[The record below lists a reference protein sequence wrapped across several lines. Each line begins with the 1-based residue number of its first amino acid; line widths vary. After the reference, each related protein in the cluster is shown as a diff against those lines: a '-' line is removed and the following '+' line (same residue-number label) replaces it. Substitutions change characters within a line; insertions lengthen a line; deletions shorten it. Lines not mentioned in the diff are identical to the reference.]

1 MAKTFLRSGN
11 LDAVL
16 ALGENG
22 QPVYASALQIRETL
36 RLRRQSALT
45 DCLAIPQANDRGD
58 RLDWYAPFSG
68 RVKSWLGA
76 SDHERR
82 AALQHLTACQQ
93 DMQDLSTR
101 ARAAENPSMRLFGA
115 LLSKTLQFPDQQYV
129 YLVDGKPVITF
140 WGFVDAQARS
150 RDDALACLRDTLE
163 ENLPVALVEPPPAV
177 LPAAPVVAEP
187 EILAPPPVPEPE
199 ILPEPEPQPAAPVD
213 AQPVAP
219 LPARRRFRVW
229 YLLPPVAIAAAVMMA
244 VLLHRQPSESTP
256 VATAKPAATPATVPA
271 PATPAV
277 TASQP
282 PVAAAPTEAAS
293 APAVTTPA
301 TLTPPAVTATA
312 EARPDT
318 QPQSAAST
326 TETPPAAASA
336 TLASEATPTVPAKPD
351 DLIVTPDAVRDGQV
365 QVIDGRWRVT
375 INQMPTPTGKPPVMR
390 FQFKN
395 GKGSVQVT
403 QGNTSCKADV
413 SAAMTSAGNLVIE
426 SRYTAKCQNN
436 SRYRMPLLVCH
447 ASIGA
452 AQCEAQFAEDRVFPM
467 TIKRES
473 K

>member
-36 RLRRQSALT
+36 RLRRQSALA
-45 DCLAIPQANDRGD
+45 DCLAIPQANERGD

-82 AALQHLTACQQ
+82 AALQQLTACQQ

-163 ENLPVALVEPPPAV
+163 ENLPVALVEPLPE
-177 LPAAPVVAEP
+177 LPAAPVIAEP
-187 EILAPPPVPEPE
+187 EIIAE
-199 ILPEPEPQPAAPVD
+199 PEPEPESVAEPLPVAAPVE
-213 AQPVAP
+213 AQPATPVA
-219 LPARRRFRVW
+219 ARRRFRVW
-229 YLLPPVAIAAAVMMA
+229 YLLPPVAIAAAVTVA
-244 VLLHRQPSESTP
+244 VLLHRSEPVKTP
-256 VATAKPAATPATVPA
+256 VATAKPASAPATVP
-271 PATPAV
+271 TL
-277 TASQP
+277 
-282 PVAAAPTEAAS
+282 
-293 APAVTTPA
+293 APAVTPAPVAATPSV
-301 TLTPPAVTATA
+301 TPPAEQAA
-312 EARPDT
+312 PEKLPES
-318 QPQSAAST
+318 QPQKPANT
-326 TETPPAAASA
+326 TTDTAPADASA
-336 TLASEATPTVPAKPD
+336 TLATTVTAPVPAKPD

-365 QVIDGRWRVT
+365 RVIDGRWRVT
-375 INQMPTPTGKPPVMR
+375 IDQMPTPTGKPPVMR

-395 GKGSVQVT
+395 GKGSVQIA
-403 QGNTSCKADV
+403 QGNTTCKADV

-452 AQCEAQFAEDRVFPM
+452 AVCEAQYADDRVFPM

>member
-36 RLRRQSALT
+36 RLRRQSALA
-45 DCLAIPQANDRGD
+45 DCLAIPQANERGD

-82 AALQHLTACQQ
+82 AALQQLTACQQ

-163 ENLPVALVEPPPAV
+163 ENLPVALVEPLPE
-177 LPAAPVVAEP
+177 LPAAPVIAEPVMIAEPEPEAVAEP
-187 EILAPPPVPEPE
+187 LPV
-199 ILPEPEPQPAAPVD
+199 AAPVES
-213 AQPVAP
+213 QPVTPVA
-219 LPARRRFRVW
+219 ARRRFRVW
-229 YLLPPVAIAAAVMMA
+229 YLLPPVAIAAAVMVA
-244 VLLHRQPSESTP
+244 VLLHRSEPVKTP
-256 VATAKPAATPATVPA
+256 VATAKPALAPATVSTPAPAATPA
-271 PATPAV
+271 
-277 TASQP
+277 
-282 PVAAAPTEAAS
+282 PVAA
-293 APAVTTPA
+293 TPSV
-301 TLTPPAVTATA
+301 TPPAEQTAPEKLPESQPQKPATNATDTAPADVSANLATTVTA
-312 EARPDT
+312 P
-318 QPQSAAST
+318 
-326 TETPPAAASA
+326 
-336 TLASEATPTVPAKPD
+336 VPAKPD

-365 QVIDGRWRVT
+365 RVIDGRWRVT
-375 INQMPTPTGKPPVMR
+375 IDQMPTPTGKPPVMR

-395 GKGSVQVT
+395 GKGSVQIA
-403 QGNTSCKADV
+403 QGNTTCKADV

-452 AQCEAQFAEDRVFPM
+452 AVCEAQYADDRVFPM

>member
-1 MAKTFLRSGN
+1 MAKTFLRSGK

-36 RLRRQSALT
+36 RLRRQGALA
-45 DCLAIPQANDRGD
+45 DCLAIPQANERGD

-82 AALQHLTACQQ
+82 AALQQLTACQQ

-101 ARAAENPSMRLFGA
+101 ARAAENPAMRLFGA

-163 ENLPVALVEPPPAV
+163 ENLPVALVEPLPE

-187 EILAPPPVPEPE
+187 VLMAEPVPEAVE
-199 ILPEPEPQPAAPVD
+199 EPQPVVITPEPVQQKP
-213 AQPVAP
+213 A
-219 LPARRRFRVW
+219 PARRRFRIW
-229 YLLPPVAIAAAVMMA
+229 YLLPPVAIAAAVVVA
-244 VLLHRQPSESTP
+244 VLLHRPASEAP
-256 VATAKPAATPATVPA
+256 VESAKVSAKPATTPAAAASPTPAAAPAQVAATPAIA
-271 PATPAV
+271 PPAV
-277 TASQP
+277 MAAAEKLPETLPQKPAS
-282 PVAAAPTEAAS
+282 VAATEAA
-293 APAVTTPA
+293 
-301 TLTPPAVTATA
+301 
-312 EARPDT
+312 
-318 QPQSAAST
+318 
-326 TETPPAAASA
+326 PAAASA
-336 TLASEATPTVPAKPD
+336 TLASVVTPAVPARPD
-351 DLIVTPDAVRDGQV
+351 DLIVTPDAVREGQV

-375 INQMPTPTGKPPVMR
+375 IDQMPTPTGKPPVMR

-426 SRYTAKCQNN
+426 SRYTAKCQNS

-452 AQCEAQFAEDRVFPM
+452 AVCEAQYAEDRIFPM

>member
-1 MAKTFLRSGN
+1 VAKTFLRSGN

-36 RLRRQSALT
+36 RLRRQSALA
-45 DCLAIPQANDRGD
+45 DCLAIPQANERGD

-82 AALQHLTACQQ
+82 AALQQLTACQQ

-163 ENLPVALVEPPPAV
+163 ENLPVALVEPLPE
-177 LPAAPVVAEP
+177 LPAASVIAEP
-187 EILAPPPVPEPE
+187 EIIAE
-199 ILPEPEPQPAAPVD
+199 PEPEPVAKPLPVAAPVE
-213 AQPVAP
+213 AQPATPVA
-219 LPARRRFRVW
+219 ARRRFRVW
-229 YLLPPVAIAAAVMMA
+229 YLLPPVAIAAAVTVA
-244 VLLHRQPSESTP
+244 VLLHRSEPVKTP
-256 VATAKPAATPATVPA
+256 VATAKPASAPATVSTPA
-271 PATPAV
+271 PAATSA
-277 TASQP
+277 
-282 PVAAAPTEAAS
+282 PVAA
-293 APAVTTPA
+293 TPSV
-301 TLTPPAVTATA
+301 TPPAEQAA
-312 EARPDT
+312 PEKLPES
-318 QPQSAAST
+318 QPQKPANT
-326 TETPPAAASA
+326 TTDTAPATSSA
-336 TLASEATPTVPAKPD
+336 TLATTVTAPVPAKPD

-365 QVIDGRWRVT
+365 RVIDGRWRVT
-375 INQMPTPTGKPPVMR
+375 IDQMPTPTGKPPVMR

-395 GKGSVQVT
+395 GKGSVQIA
-403 QGNTSCKADV
+403 QGNTTCKADV

-426 SRYTAKCQNN
+426 SRYTAKCQNS

-452 AQCEAQFAEDRVFPM
+452 AVCEAQYADDRVFPM

>member
-1 MAKTFLRSGN
+1 VAKTFLRSGN

-36 RLRRQSALT
+36 RLRRQRALA
-45 DCLAIPQANDRGD
+45 DCLAIPQANERGD

-82 AALQHLTACQQ
+82 TALQHLTACQQ

-101 ARAAENPSMRLFGA
+101 ARAAENPAMRLFGA
-115 LLSKTLQFPDQQYV
+115 LLSKSLQFPDQQYV

-163 ENLPVALVEPPPAV
+163 ESLPTVLVEPPEPIAEPVSAEPV
-177 LPAAPVVAEP
+177 LAEPLPVEPQPEAEPVVAP
-187 EILAPPPVPEPE
+187 EPPVAVTPPVV
-199 ILPEPEPQPAAPVD
+199 AA
-213 AQPVAP
+213 
-219 LPARRRFRVW
+219 RGRFRVW
-229 YLLPPVAIAAAVMMA
+229 MILPPLAIAAAVVMT
-244 VLLHRQPSESTP
+244 VLLHRPQPAPAPSAMPAVQASVTP
-256 VATAKPAATPATVPA
+256 VKPPAVVNAAGKLAATLPQKAATVNAAAATPA
-271 PATPAV
+271 
-277 TASQP
+277 
-282 PVAAAPTEAAS
+282 
-293 APAVTTPA
+293 
-301 TLTPPAVTATA
+301 
-312 EARPDT
+312 
-318 QPQSAAST
+318 
-326 TETPPAAASA
+326 PAAA
-336 TLASEATPTVPAKPD
+336 TLASVVTPAVPARPD

-365 QVIDGRWRVT
+365 AVIDGRWRVT
-375 INQMPTPTGKPPVMR
+375 IGPMPTPTGKPPVMQ

-395 GKGSVQVT
+395 GKGSVQIT
-403 QGNTSCKADV
+403 QGNTRCKADV
-413 SAAMTSAGNLVIE
+413 SAAMTTAGNLVIE
-426 SRYTAKCQNN
+426 SRYTARCENK
-436 SRYRMPLLVCH
+436 SRYRMPLLICH

-452 AQCEAQFAEDRVFPM
+452 AVCEAQYADDRVFPM

>member
-36 RLRRQSALT
+36 RLRRQGALA
-45 DCLAIPQANDRGD
+45 DCLAIPQANERGD

-82 AALQHLTACQQ
+82 AALQQLTACQQ

-163 ENLPVALVEPPPAV
+163 ENLPVALAEPLPE
-177 LPAAPVVAEP
+177 LPAAPVAAEPVIVAEP
-187 EILAPPPVPEPE
+187 EPAPEPE
-199 ILPEPEPQPAAPVD
+199 KEPLPVAAAAEPEPVAPVG
-213 AQPVAP
+213 
-219 LPARRRFRVW
+219 ARRRFRVW
-229 YLLPPVAIAAAVMMA
+229 YLLPPVAIAAAVTVA
-244 VLLHRQPSESTP
+244 VLLHRPEPVATP
-256 VATAKPAATPATVPA
+256 VASTKPAAAPATVSA
-271 PATPAV
+271 PAAVSTPTPA
-277 TASQP
+277 ASQAP
-282 PVAAAPTEAAS
+282 AAATPVVSPSATTPAETAIAEKQPDSQPQKPASAGTTEAA
-293 APAVTTPA
+293 P
-301 TLTPPAVTATA
+301 
-312 EARPDT
+312 
-318 QPQSAAST
+318 AAS
-326 TETPPAAASA
+326 SA
-336 TLASEATPTVPAKPD
+336 TLASVVTPPVPAKPD
-351 DLIVTPDAVRDGQV
+351 DLIVTPDAVREGQV

-375 INQMPTPTGKPPVMR
+375 IDQMPTPTGKPPVMR

-395 GKGSVQVT
+395 GKGSVQVA

-447 ASIGA
+447 ASMGA
-452 AQCEAQFAEDRVFPM
+452 AVCEAQYAEDRVFPM

>member
-1 MAKTFLRSGN
+1 VAKTFLRSGK

-36 RLRRQSALT
+36 RLRRQGALA
-45 DCLAIPQANDRGD
+45 DCLAIPQANERGD

-82 AALQHLTACQQ
+82 AALQQLTACQQ

-101 ARAAENPSMRLFGA
+101 ARAAENPAMRLFGA

-163 ENLPVALVEPPPAV
+163 ENLPVALVEPLPE

-187 EILAPPPVPEPE
+187 VLMAEPVPEAVE
-199 ILPEPEPQPAAPVD
+199 EPQPVVITPEPVQQKP
-213 AQPVAP
+213 A
-219 LPARRRFRVW
+219 PARRRFRIG
-229 YLLPPVAIAAAVMMA
+229 YLLPPVAIAAAVVVA
-244 VLLHRQPSESTP
+244 VLLHRPASEAP
-256 VATAKPAATPATVPA
+256 VESAKVSAKPATTPAAAASPTPAAAPAQVAATPAIA
-271 PATPAV
+271 PPAV
-277 TASQP
+277 MAAAEKLPETLPQKPAS
-282 PVAAAPTEAAS
+282 VAATEAA
-293 APAVTTPA
+293 
-301 TLTPPAVTATA
+301 
-312 EARPDT
+312 
-318 QPQSAAST
+318 
-326 TETPPAAASA
+326 PAAASA
-336 TLASEATPTVPAKPD
+336 TLASVVTPAVPARPD
-351 DLIVTPDAVRDGQV
+351 DLIVTPDAVREGQV

-375 INQMPTPTGKPPVMR
+375 IDQMPTPTGKPPVMR

-426 SRYTAKCQNN
+426 SRYTAKCQNS

-452 AQCEAQFAEDRVFPM
+452 AVCEAQYAEDRIFPM

>member
-36 RLRRQSALT
+36 RLRRQSALA
-45 DCLAIPQANDRGD
+45 DCLAIPQANERGD

-82 AALQHLTACQQ
+82 AALQQLTACQQ

-163 ENLPVALVEPPPAV
+163 ENLPVALVEPLPV
-177 LPAAPVVAEP
+177 LPAAPVIAEP
-187 EILAPPPVPEPE
+187 VMIAE
-199 ILPEPEPQPAAPVD
+199 PEPEPVAEPLPVAAPVE
-213 AQPVAP
+213 AQPATPVA
-219 LPARRRFRVW
+219 ARRRFRVW
-229 YLLPPVAIAAAVMMA
+229 YLLPPVAIAAAVTVA
-244 VLLHRQPSESTP
+244 VLLHRSEPVKTP
-256 VATAKPAATPATVPA
+256 VATAKPASVPATVSIPAPAATPAPVAATPSVTPPAEQAAPEKLPESQPQKPANTTTDTA
-271 PATPAV
+271 PAT
-277 TASQP
+277 S
-282 PVAAAPTEAAS
+282 
-293 APAVTTPA
+293 
-301 TLTPPAVTATA
+301 
-312 EARPDT
+312 
-318 QPQSAAST
+318 
-326 TETPPAAASA
+326 SA
-336 TLASEATPTVPAKPD
+336 TLATTVTAPVPAKPD

-365 QVIDGRWRVT
+365 RVIDGRWRVT
-375 INQMPTPTGKPPVMR
+375 IDQMPTPTGKPPVMR

-395 GKGSVQVT
+395 GKGSVQIA
-403 QGNTSCKADV
+403 QGNTTCKADV

-452 AQCEAQFAEDRVFPM
+452 AVCEAQYANDRVFPM

>member
-36 RLRRQSALT
+36 RLRRQSALA
-45 DCLAIPQANDRGD
+45 DCLAIPQANERGD

-82 AALQHLTACQQ
+82 AALQQLTACQQ

-150 RDDALACLRDTLE
+150 RDDALACLRETLD
-163 ENLPVALVEPPPAV
+163 ENLPATLVEPLPE
-177 LPAAPVVAEP
+177 LPATPVVAEP
-187 EILAPPPVPEPE
+187 IIIAEPEPE
-199 ILPEPEPQPAAPVD
+199 PEAAAEPLPVVVPAEPQPAAPV
-213 AQPVAP
+213 A
-219 LPARRRFRVW
+219 ARRPFRIW
-229 YLLPPVAIAAAVMMA
+229 YLLPPVAIAAAVTVA
-244 VLLHRQPSESTP
+244 VLLHKPEPVVTP
-256 VATAKPAATPATVPA
+256 VATTKPATATITTPAPVSTPTPVASQAPVAATP
-271 PATPAV
+271 
-277 TASQP
+277 S
-282 PVAAAPTEAAS
+282 AA
-293 APAVTTPA
+293 
-301 TLTPPAVTATA
+301 TPPAETVTA
-312 EARPDT
+312 EKPPESL
-318 QPQSAAST
+318 PQVPANAGTTDAAPAAS
-326 TETPPAAASA
+326 SA
-336 TLASEATPTVPAKPD
+336 TLASVVTPPVPAKAD
-351 DLIVTPDAVRDGQV
+351 DLIVTPDAVREGQV

-375 INQMPTPTGKPPVMR
+375 IDQMQTPTGKPPVMR

-395 GKGSVQVT
+395 GKGSVQVA
-403 QGNTSCKADV
+403 QGNTTCKADV

-452 AQCEAQFAEDRVFPM
+452 AVCEAQYADDRVFPM

>member
-36 RLRRQSALT
+36 RLRRQSALA
-45 DCLAIPQANDRGD
+45 DCLAIPQANERGD

-82 AALQHLTACQQ
+82 AALQQLTACQQ

-163 ENLPVALVEPPPAV
+163 ENLPVALVEPLPE
-177 LPAAPVVAEP
+177 LPAAPVIAEP
-187 EILAPPPVPEPE
+187 EIIAE
-199 ILPEPEPQPAAPVD
+199 PEPEPEAVAEPLPVAAPVE
-213 AQPVAP
+213 AQPATPVA
-219 LPARRRFRVW
+219 ARRRFRVW
-229 YLLPPVAIAAAVMMA
+229 YLLPPVAIAAAVTVA
-244 VLLHRQPSESTP
+244 VLLHRSEPEKTP
-256 VATAKPAATPATVPA
+256 VATAKPASAPATVS
-271 PATPAV
+271 TP
-277 TASQP
+277 
-282 PVAAAPTEAAS
+282 
-293 APAVTTPA
+293 APAVTPAPVAATPSV
-301 TLTPPAVTATA
+301 TPPAEQTGP
-312 EARPDT
+312 EKLPES
-318 QPQSAAST
+318 QPQKPANT
-326 TETPPAAASA
+326 TTDTAPADASA
-336 TLASEATPTVPAKPD
+336 TLATTVTAPVPAKPD

-365 QVIDGRWRVT
+365 RVIDGRWRVT
-375 INQMPTPTGKPPVMR
+375 IDQMPTPTGKPPVMR

-395 GKGSVQVT
+395 GKGSVQIA
-403 QGNTSCKADV
+403 QGNTTCKADV

-426 SRYTAKCQNN
+426 SRYTAKCQNS

-452 AQCEAQFAEDRVFPM
+452 AVCEAQYADDRVFPM

>member
-36 RLRRQSALT
+36 RLRRQSALA
-45 DCLAIPQANDRGD
+45 DCLAIPQANERGD

-82 AALQHLTACQQ
+82 AALQQLTACQQ

-163 ENLPVALVEPPPAV
+163 ENLPVALVEPLPE
-177 LPAAPVVAEP
+177 LPAAPVIAEP
-187 EILAPPPVPEPE
+187 EIITE
-199 ILPEPEPQPAAPVD
+199 PEPEPVAEPLPVAAPVE
-213 AQPVAP
+213 AQPATPVA
-219 LPARRRFRVW
+219 ARRRFRVW
-229 YLLPPVAIAAAVMMA
+229 YLLPPVAIAAAVTVA
-244 VLLHRQPSESTP
+244 VLLHRSEPVKTP
-256 VATAKPAATPATVPA
+256 VATAKPASAPATVPTPAPAATPAPVAATPSVTPPAEQAAPEKLPESQPQKPANTTTDTA
-271 PATPAV
+271 PAT
-277 TASQP
+277 S
-282 PVAAAPTEAAS
+282 
-293 APAVTTPA
+293 
-301 TLTPPAVTATA
+301 
-312 EARPDT
+312 
-318 QPQSAAST
+318 
-326 TETPPAAASA
+326 SA
-336 TLASEATPTVPAKPD
+336 TLATTVTAPVPAKPD

-365 QVIDGRWRVT
+365 RVIDGRWRVT
-375 INQMPTPTGKPPVMR
+375 IDQMPTPTGKPPVMR

-395 GKGSVQVT
+395 GKGSVQIA
-403 QGNTSCKADV
+403 QGNTTCKADV

-426 SRYTAKCQNN
+426 SRYTAKCQNS

-452 AQCEAQFAEDRVFPM
+452 AVCEAQYADDRVFPM

>member
-36 RLRRQSALT
+36 RLRRQSALA
-45 DCLAIPQANDRGD
+45 DCLAIPQANERGD

-82 AALQHLTACQQ
+82 AALQQLTACQQ

-163 ENLPVALVEPPPAV
+163 ENLPVALVEPLPE
-177 LPAAPVVAEP
+177 LPAAPVIAEP
-187 EILAPPPVPEPE
+187 VMIAE
-199 ILPEPEPQPAAPVD
+199 PEPEPEAMAEPLPVAAPVE
-213 AQPVAP
+213 AQPVTPVA
-219 LPARRRFRVW
+219 ARRRFRVW
-229 YLLPPVAIAAAVMMA
+229 YLLPPVAIAAAVMVA
-244 VLLHRQPSESTP
+244 VLLHRSVPVKTP
-256 VATAKPAATPATVPA
+256 VATAKPASAPATVSTPAPAATPA
-271 PATPAV
+271 
-277 TASQP
+277 
-282 PVAAAPTEAAS
+282 PVAA
-293 APAVTTPA
+293 TPSV
-301 TLTPPAVTATA
+301 TPPAEQAA
-312 EARPDT
+312 PEKLPES
-318 QPQSAAST
+318 QPQK
-326 TETPPAAASA
+326 PAANTDTAPADASA
-336 TLASEATPTVPAKPD
+336 TLATTVTAPVPAKPD

-365 QVIDGRWRVT
+365 RVIDGRWRVT
-375 INQMPTPTGKPPVMR
+375 IDQMPTPTGKPPVMR

-395 GKGSVQVT
+395 GKGSVQIA
-403 QGNTSCKADV
+403 QGNTTCKADV

-452 AQCEAQFAEDRVFPM
+452 AVCEAQYADDRVFPM

>member
-36 RLRRQSALT
+36 RLRRQSALA
-45 DCLAIPQANDRGD
+45 DCLAIPQANERGD

-82 AALQHLTACQQ
+82 AALQQLTACQQ

-163 ENLPVALVEPPPAV
+163 ENLPVALVEPLPE
-177 LPAAPVVAEP
+177 LPAAPVIAEP
-187 EILAPPPVPEPE
+187 VMIAE
-199 ILPEPEPQPAAPVD
+199 PEPEPEPVAEPLPVAAPVE
-213 AQPVAP
+213 AQPATPVA
-219 LPARRRFRVW
+219 ARRRFRVW
-229 YLLPPVAIAAAVMMA
+229 YLLPPVAIAAAVTVA
-244 VLLHRQPSESTP
+244 VLLHRSEPVKTP
-256 VATAKPAATPATVPA
+256 VATAKPASVPATVSIPAPAATPAPVAATPSVTPSAEQAAPEKLPESQPQKPANTTTDTA
-271 PATPAV
+271 PAT
-277 TASQP
+277 S
-282 PVAAAPTEAAS
+282 
-293 APAVTTPA
+293 
-301 TLTPPAVTATA
+301 
-312 EARPDT
+312 
-318 QPQSAAST
+318 
-326 TETPPAAASA
+326 SA
-336 TLASEATPTVPAKPD
+336 TLATTVTAPVPAKPD

-365 QVIDGRWRVT
+365 RVIDGRWRVT
-375 INQMPTPTGKPPVMR
+375 IDQMPTPTGKPPVMR

-395 GKGSVQVT
+395 GKGSVQIA
-403 QGNTSCKADV
+403 QGNTTCKADV

-452 AQCEAQFAEDRVFPM
+452 AVCEAQYADDRVFPM

>member
-1 MAKTFLRSGN
+1 MAKTILRSGN

-36 RLRRQSALT
+36 RLRRQGALA
-45 DCLAIPQANDRGD
+45 DCLAIPQANERGD

-82 AALQHLTACQQ
+82 AALQQLTACQQ
-93 DMQDLSTR
+93 DMQELSTR

-163 ENLPVALVEPPPAV
+163 ENLPASLVEPLPE
-177 LPAAPVVAEP
+177 LPAAPAVADPIVIAEPEPESRPEPESEPDAVAEP
-187 EILAPPPVPEPE
+187 LPVAAPA
-199 ILPEPEPQPAAPVD
+199 EPQPVT
-213 AQPVAP
+213 PVA
-219 LPARRRFRVW
+219 ARRPFRIW
-229 YLLPPVAIAAAVMMA
+229 YLLPPVAIAAAVMVA
-244 VLLHRQPSESTP
+244 VLLHKPEPVVTP
-256 VATAKPAATPATVPA
+256 VATTKPVTAPAPVSTPTPAATQAPAAATPAAA
-271 PATPAV
+271 PTTATPA
-277 TASQP
+277 
-282 PVAAAPTEAAS
+282 E
-293 APAVTTPA
+293 
-301 TLTPPAVTATA
+301 TATA
-312 EARPDT
+312 EK
-318 QPQSAAST
+318 QPEALPQKPAST
-326 TETPPAAASA
+326 GTTEAAPADSSA
-336 TLASEATPTVPAKPD
+336 TLATVVTPPVPAKAD
-351 DLIVTPDAVRDGQV
+351 DLIVTPDAVREGQV

-375 INQMPTPTGKPPVMR
+375 IDQMQTPTGKPPVMR

-395 GKGSVQVT
+395 GKGSVQVA
-403 QGNTSCKADV
+403 QGNTTCKADV

-447 ASIGA
+447 ASMGA
-452 AQCEAQFAEDRVFPM
+452 AVCEAQYADDRVFPM

>member
-36 RLRRQSALT
+36 RLRRQSALA
-45 DCLAIPQANDRGD
+45 DCLAIPQANERGD

-82 AALQHLTACQQ
+82 AALQQLTACQQ

-163 ENLPVALVEPPPAV
+163 ENLPVALVEPLPE
-177 LPAAPVVAEP
+177 LPAAPVIAEP
-187 EILAPPPVPEPE
+187 EIIAE
-199 ILPEPEPQPAAPVD
+199 PEPEPESVAEPLPVAAPVE
-213 AQPVAP
+213 AQPATPVA
-219 LPARRRFRVW
+219 ARRRFRLW
-229 YLLPPVAIAAAVMMA
+229 YLLPPVAIAAAVTVA
-244 VLLHRQPSESTP
+244 VLLHRSEPVKTP
-256 VATAKPAATPATVPA
+256 VATAKPASAPATVP
-271 PATPAV
+271 TP
-277 TASQP
+277 
-282 PVAAAPTEAAS
+282 
-293 APAVTTPA
+293 APAVTPAPVAATPSV
-301 TLTPPAVTATA
+301 TPPAEQAA
-312 EARPDT
+312 PEKLPES
-318 QPQSAAST
+318 QPQKPANT
-326 TETPPAAASA
+326 TTDTAPADASA
-336 TLASEATPTVPAKPD
+336 TLATTVTAPVPAKPD

-365 QVIDGRWRVT
+365 RVIDGRWRVT
-375 INQMPTPTGKPPVMR
+375 IDQMPTPTGKPPVMR

-395 GKGSVQVT
+395 GKGSVQIA
-403 QGNTSCKADV
+403 QGNTTCKADV

-452 AQCEAQFAEDRVFPM
+452 AVCEAQYADDRVFPM

>member
-1 MAKTFLRSGN
+1 VAKTFLRSGN

-36 RLRRQSALT
+36 RLRRQSALA
-45 DCLAIPQANDRGD
+45 DCLAIPQANERGD

-82 AALQHLTACQQ
+82 AALQQLTACQQ

-163 ENLPVALVEPPPAV
+163 ENLPVALVEPLPE
-177 LPAAPVVAEP
+177 LPAAPVIAEP
-187 EILAPPPVPEPE
+187 VMIAE
-199 ILPEPEPQPAAPVD
+199 PEPEPEPVAEPLPVAAPVE
-213 AQPVAP
+213 AQPATPVA
-219 LPARRRFRVW
+219 ARRRFRVW
-229 YLLPPVAIAAAVMMA
+229 YLLPPVAIAAAVTVA
-244 VLLHRQPSESTP
+244 VLLHRSEPGKTP
-256 VATAKPAATPATVPA
+256 VATAKPASAPATVSTPAPAATPAPVAATPSVTPPAEQTAPEKLPESQPQKPAANTDTA
-271 PATPAV
+271 PAT
-277 TASQP
+277 S
-282 PVAAAPTEAAS
+282 
-293 APAVTTPA
+293 
-301 TLTPPAVTATA
+301 
-312 EARPDT
+312 
-318 QPQSAAST
+318 
-326 TETPPAAASA
+326 SA
-336 TLASEATPTVPAKPD
+336 TLATTVTAPVPAKPD

-365 QVIDGRWRVT
+365 RVIDGRWRVT
-375 INQMPTPTGKPPVMR
+375 IDQMPTPTGKPPVMR

-395 GKGSVQVT
+395 GKGSVQIA
-403 QGNTSCKADV
+403 QGNTTCKADV

-452 AQCEAQFAEDRVFPM
+452 AVCEAQYADDRVFPM

>member
-1 MAKTFLRSGN
+1 MAKTILRSGN

-36 RLRRQSALT
+36 RLRRQGALA

-82 AALQHLTACQQ
+82 AALQQLTACQQ
-93 DMQDLSTR
+93 DMQELSTR

-163 ENLPVALVEPPPAV
+163 ENLPATLVEPLPE
-177 LPAAPVVAEP
+177 LPAAPVVTEPVVIAE
-187 EILAPPPVPEPE
+187 
-199 ILPEPEPQPAAPVD
+199 PEPEPKPEPEVVAEPLPVVAPVES
-213 AQPVAP
+213 QPVTPVA
-219 LPARRRFRVW
+219 ARRRFRVW
-229 YLLPPVAIAAAVMMA
+229 TLLPPVAIAAAVTVA
-244 VLLHRQPSESTP
+244 VLLHKPEPVVTP
-256 VATAKPAATPATVPA
+256 VATTKPVTSPAPVSTPTPAATQA
-271 PATPAV
+271 
-277 TASQP
+277 
-282 PVAAAPTEAAS
+282 PVAAAPAA
-293 APAVTTPA
+293 
-301 TLTPPAVTATA
+301 TPPSETATA
-312 EARPDT
+312 EK
-318 QPQSAAST
+318 QPESLPQKPVSTGT
-326 TETPPAAASA
+326 TETAPAASSA
-336 TLASEATPTVPAKPD
+336 TLASVVTPPVPAKAD
-351 DLIVTPDAVRDGQV
+351 DLIVTPDAVREGQV

-375 INQMPTPTGKPPVMR
+375 IDQMQTPTGKSTVMR

-395 GKGSVQVT
+395 GKGTVQVA
-403 QGNTSCKADV
+403 QGNTTCKADV

-447 ASIGA
+447 ASMGA
-452 AQCEAQFAEDRVFPM
+452 AVCEAQYAEDRVFPM